1 MSLESDY
8 QSALQSIRDHQYRG
22 NKVEAERMQR
32 IAASI
37 QKQIEGSRATSANSV
52 DRAIDLVK
60 GDAALD
66 RATADA
72 QAFLLDRYDSFTG
85 LGLPKGLASKFEDL
99 DDLPNSKEWP
109 EAYSARFG
117 DKPYSLRIGTEYQD
131 NGVTGTR
138 MAVPSVDP
146 TDSTKPLTMF
156 EGTRRDAQAVQR
168 SGQQYADDMLSV
180 PKASEYVQRQ
190 ILRRAGKKAEMNT
203 NINEKDT
210 DFIVEGRKVD
220 GQTHRQSWG
229 DPKVQA
235 YTWVDPSGPPR
246 GDRMDQANE
255 VVNIIKS
262 EIDATPND
270 DLRTIVDD
278 IGKPGPNQ
286 KLRGPHNNA
295 EPFRGKLYDQ
305 RRAPK
310 DEVFGT
316 VYEDQFHQSNSRTD
330 TTAKAPSDL
339 FIDDVKEA
347 QKTMEGLSGD
357 DLKAS
362 IKAFPNATQGGMHK
376 PRTQLHIAPPPSVAS
391 RFRQTGEEILKQYPQ
406 VGQFLDAGGKLMRN
420 PAVRLAGTALAA
432 VPVLGDAADATTG
445 TVDVVTKTGDQ
456 QVRGAGNA
464 VAGITGLATL
474 AAPAAAPILVP
485 VSSGLGIGNA
495 LADNAKERKQARSIG
510 ESSKYER
517 SGAFSHTAESPVSI
531 GLPGTVQSETQ
542 RRRQARRSSSGK
554 TPVTRPQTGKQWWE
568 KGVDSLMNYFN

>member
-1 MSLESDY
+1 MPKNNFGDIDEVLSGAFNPSEMQELLEDVDLSEW
-8 QSALQSIRDHQYRG
+8 AGHNL
-22 NKVEAERMQR
+22 NMQGE
-32 IAASI
+32 
-37 QKQIEGSRATSANSV
+37 Q
-52 DRAIDLVK
+52 
-60 GDAALD
+60 ALD

-72 QAFLLDRYDSFTG
+72 QAFLLDRTDRFKA
-85 LGLPKGLASKFEDL
+85 LGMPGQLSGEFEEL
-99 DDLPNSKEWP
+99 GNLPNSDQYP
-109 EAYSARFG
+109 EAYRKGYGENNKYGEVLF
-117 DKPYSLRIGTEYQD
+117 GTEYET

-138 MAVPSVDP
+138 MAVPSADP
-146 TDSTKPLTMF
+146 TDSKKPLAMF
-156 EGTRRDAQAVQR
+156 LGSREQAAKNVSPR
-168 SGQQYADDMLSV
+168 AKDFLDV

-190 ILRRAGKKAEMNT
+190 IMRRMGFPAQMNT

-210 DFIVEGRKVD
+210 DFIVRGRKID
-220 GQTHRQSWG
+220 GQTTREGWG
-229 DPKVQA
+229 QPKVQA
-235 YTWVDPSGPPR
+235 YTWVDPAGPLQ
-246 GDRMDQANE
+246 GSRMDQADQIVKTLN
-255 VVNIIKS
+255 K
-262 EIDATPND
+262 EIDANPNS
-270 DLRTIVDD
+270 DLKTIVDD

-286 KLRGPHNNA
+286 KLRGPHSNS

-305 RRAPK
+305 KRAPK

-316 VYEDQFHQSNSRTD
+316 MYDDKFHESNKITD
-330 TTAKAPSDL
+330 SVAKAPSDL
-339 FIDDVKEA
+339 YIDNVKEA
-347 QKTMEGLSGD
+347 QQTMESLSGE

-362 IKAFPNATQGGMHK
+362 IKALPNATQNGQHK
-376 PRTQLHIAPPPSVAS
+376 PRTMVHIAPPPSVAS
-391 RFRQTGEEILKQYPQ
+391 RFRQTGEDIINKFPQ

-464 VAGITGLATL
+464 VAGLTGLATL

-495 LADNAKERKQARSIG
+495 LADNAKERRQARSIG

-531 GLPGTVQSETQ
+531 GLPGTTSPVQSETQ

-568 KGVDSLMNYFN
+568 QAVDSVMRRF